1 MMKTIICDIDGTIF
15 KYPPNGSAQIVQEG
29 EQLLPGVQ
37 EQFNQWEMKGHKV
50 ILITGRRESLRSH
63 TEAALIDHGIPFDML
78 IMGCPDAG
86 RVLINDINY
95 AGKIKAHAANL
106 ERDAGLSSF
115 NWEDVGL

>member
-1 MMKTIICDIDGTIF
+1 MKTIICDIDGTIF

-78 IMGCPDAG
+78 IMGCP
-86 RVLINDINY
+86 NDINY